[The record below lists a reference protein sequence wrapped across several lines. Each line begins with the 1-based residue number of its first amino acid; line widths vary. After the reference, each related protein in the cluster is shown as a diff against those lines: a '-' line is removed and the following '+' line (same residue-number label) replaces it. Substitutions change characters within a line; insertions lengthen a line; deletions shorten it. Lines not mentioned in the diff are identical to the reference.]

1 MCTCRDRRVAKDTV
15 VDQTFRESLK
25 QLQLLRAQIATLA
38 TLSALSII
46 NELIIE

>member
-1 MCTCRDRRVAKDTV
+1 MCACRGRGAAKDTV
-15 VDQTFRESLK
+15 VDQTFRGPLK